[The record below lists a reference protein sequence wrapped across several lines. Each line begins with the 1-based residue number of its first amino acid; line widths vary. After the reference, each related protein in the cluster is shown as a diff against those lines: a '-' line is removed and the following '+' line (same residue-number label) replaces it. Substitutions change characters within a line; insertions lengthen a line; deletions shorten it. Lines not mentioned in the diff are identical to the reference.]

1 MTDHRSEI
9 DAKLAGTPDWRG
21 EALSRMWGLLREAD
35 PDGVE
40 ELKWRKESNPGGV
53 PTWSHNGLVCTGETY
68 KDKVKLTFAKGASL
82 PDPKR
87 LFNASLDG
95 GTRRAIDISEG
106 ETVDAE
112 AFKALV
118 KAAVSLNGR

>member
-1 MTDHRSEI
+1 MTDDRREI
-9 DAKLAGTPDWRG
+9 DARLAAMVDWRG
-21 EALSRMWGLLREAD
+21 KTLSRMWGLLREAD

-40 ELKWRKESNPGGV
+40 ELKWRKASNPGGV

-82 PDPKR
+82 PDPKT
-87 LFNASLDG
+87 LFNASPGG

-112 AFKALV
+112 GFKALV
-118 KAAVSLNGR
+118 RAAVSLNGR